1 MNHTMRVGVT
11 AFAVSLAASAALVL
25 GAAVPVQAQA
35 PPNLAMD
42 GQWHFVAAPYVWF
55 AGINGDVSVKGL
67 SEVPIDE
74 SFSDIFEN
82 FHFGALAHFEGR
94 KDRWG
99 FATDVMYLD
108 LHAAVA
114 SGVPALSRADLEAT
128 VKSFTSEGLGFHR
141 VVTGGG
147 KGDPAHLDLLVGA
160 RYYRMSN
167 QLNATI
173 PIRGEIAGDKK
184 EFGWV
189 DALAGLRF
197 RAPLGSRV
205 ALIGRGDVAGLGS
218 KFTWNLEGDV
228 AGSLSEHWTL
238 ALGWRHLSIDYDKGT
253 GSDRKLFDAAFDGP
267 RTFVAYAW

>member
-1 MNHTMRVGVT
+1 MSVA
-11 AFAVSLAASAALVL
+11 AFGVSLAAGAAIVL
-25 GAAVPVQAQA
+25 GAAAPVRAQSQAR
-35 PPNLAMD
+35 PNLAMD

-67 SEVPIDE
+67 PAVPIDE
-74 SFSDIFEN
+74 SFSDIFKN

-94 KDRWG
+94 KDHLG

-108 LHAAVA
+108 LHASVGT
-114 SGVPALSRADLEAT
+114 GVPVLSQLDLEAT
-128 VKSFTSEGLGFHR
+128 VKSLTSEGLGFYR

-147 KGDPAHLDLLVGA
+147 KDDPAHLDVLVGV

-167 QLNATI
+167 QLSATI
-173 PIRGEIAGDKK
+173 PIGGGIAGDKK

-189 DALAGLRF
+189 DALAGLRV
-197 RAPLGSRV
+197 RAPLGSRL
-205 ALIGRGDVAGLGS
+205 AFIGRGDVAGLGS

-238 ALGWRHLSIDYDKGT
+238 GLGWRHLSIDYDKGT
-253 GSDRKLFDAAFDGP
+253 GADRKLFDAAYDGP

>member
-1 MNHTMRVGVT
+1 MRAVRA
-11 AFAVSLAASAALVL
+11 AFRVSLVASTALVL
-25 GAAVPVQAQA
+25 GTAAPVRAQA
-35 PPNLAMD
+35 RPNLAMD
-42 GQWHFVAAPYVWF
+42 GQWHFVVAPYMWF

-67 SEVPIDE
+67 AAVPIDE

-99 FATDVMYLD
+99 VATDVMYLD

-114 SGVPALSRADLEAT
+114 TGVPVLSQRDLEAT
-128 VKSFTSEGLGFHR
+128 VKSLTAEGLGFYR
-141 VVTGGG
+141 VASGGRAD
-147 KGDPAHLDLLVGA
+147 DPAHLDVLVGV
-160 RYYRMSN
+160 RYYRMST
-167 QLNATI
+167 QLNATV
-173 PIRGEIAGDKK
+173 PVAGELAGDKK

-205 ALIGRGDVAGLGS
+205 AFVGRGDVAGFGS
-218 KFTWNLEGDV
+218 KLAWNLEGDF
-228 AGSLSEHWTL
+228 AASLSEHWPL
-238 ALGWRHLSIDYDKGT
+238 GVGWRHLSIDYDKGT
-253 GSDRKLFDAAFDGP
+253 GSDRKVFDAAYDGP